1 LALDG
6 DGDEAAKMME
16 KIDEEVSE
24 IIVLI
29 YYFDANDAVD

>member
-24 IIVLI
+24 ISVFI
-29 YYFDANDAVD
+29 YYIDIHGAVD